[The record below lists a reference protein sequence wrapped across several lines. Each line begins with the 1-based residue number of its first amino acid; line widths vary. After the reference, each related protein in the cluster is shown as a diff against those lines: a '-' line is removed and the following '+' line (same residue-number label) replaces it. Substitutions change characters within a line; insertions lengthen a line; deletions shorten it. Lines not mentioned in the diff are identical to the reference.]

1 MINQLHNISSILES
15 QTQNSPNAY
24 SYALPSPPSPLIHPP
39 TNALVEFHLSFCHC
53 CSDPIYSSHLFPP
66 IYQVQEKSIRI
77 RQETNRCSLIF
88 LATNSFS
95 NKREQVK
102 KFRKLRAQ
110 DSKLSSQDGVFV
122 VERNRWD
129 MRTCQWQSVEADIKR
144 SRDMVADEYVSQA
157 VIEHDDAIQHV
168 EEISKKKYILKLN
181 AHQNIA
187 ILLRPLN
194 VTIEDVCDALLQGNS
209 DTLGTE
215 LLASLLMMDPRTNTG
230 TLSAGFFTLRWKLG
244 SCPNWSVADMT
255 LDKVVDYIKRETNQF
270 FHCS

>member
-1 MINQLHNISSILES
+1 MSSKPLKMFDAQSLKDAWHRECIFYNLTDYDGISVRRGL
-15 QTQNSPNAY
+15 
-24 SYALPSPPSPLIHPP
+24 
-39 TNALVEFHLSFCHC
+39 C
-53 CSDPIYSSHLFPP
+53 CGKGGSDNVLM
-66 IYQVQEKSIRI
+66 VAR
-77 RQETNRCSLIF
+77 
-88 LATNSFS
+88 
-95 NKREQVK
+95 
-102 KFRKLRAQ
+102 
-110 DSKLSSQDGVFV
+110 
-122 VERNRWD
+122 
-129 MRTCQWQSVEADIKR
+129 ADIKR